1 MNVRE
6 TVRAGSTVNGEPRP
20 GKREFGRSRR
30 PVAARHALAL
40 SLLVLLLGACAP
52 ARETPAA
59 AGPAPTGA
67 PGQTAVA
74 QQPQPLESVLMAIP
88 GLNANFLPLFVAE
101 EKGFFRQ
108 AGVDPSIQVMDP
120 GASVAG
126 AATGEIPFVFSTTSV
141 MGGTMSG
148 QPLREVA
155 FINVGSFLLYVDPGI
170 DSIADL
176 KGKVIYEASRA
187 GLQDY
192 LLKTMLQKNGLDP
205 ERDVSY
211 VYGQEQ
217 AGLAAML
224 TGQVQGSIAQLP
236 VPLEA
241 ERQGY
246 KIIGN
251 TADYARFPT
260 AAVGTSVDRVN
271 NRQDQVKGVVR
282 ATLQG
287 IKYLKD
293 HEAEAAEIAVRRL
306 EVSPVDAGRILE
318 FLRPSWV
325 DNGKL
330 TDAEIQAVIE
340 ERKATLN
347 LTADFTPAMLVDY
360 RGLDEVQRELGLA
373 P

>member
-1 MNVRE
+1 VDVVA
-6 TVRAGSTVNGEPRP
+6 TVRAGPAVSRESGP
-20 GKREFGRSRR
+20 GGRGFSRLR
-30 PVAARHALAL
+30 RQAVATYAVAL
-40 SLLVLLLGACAP
+40 SLLVLLVGACAP
-52 ARETPAA
+52 AREPPAA
-59 AGPAPTGA
+59 AGPPPTSA
-67 PGQTAVA
+67 PGQTAA
-74 QQPQPLESVLMAIP
+74 PQPPQRSESVLMAIP

-108 AGVDPSIQVMDP
+108 AGLDPSIQVMDP

-126 AATGEIPFVFSTTSV
+126 AATGEIPYVFSTTSV

-155 FINVGSFLLYVDPGI
+155 FINVGSFLLYTDPGI
-170 DSIADL
+170 GSISDL

-192 LLKTMLQKNGLDP
+192 LLRTMLQKNGLDP

-224 TGQVQGSIAQLP
+224 TGQVHASIAQLP

-241 ERQGY
+241 ERQGF

-260 AAVGTSVDRVN
+260 AAVGTSVDRIA
-271 NRQDQVKGVVR
+271 NRQDQVRSVIR

-287 IKYLKD
+287 IKYLKE

-306 EVSPVDAGRILE
+306 EVSPADAGRILE

-340 ERKATLN
+340 ERKGTLN

-360 RGLDEVQRELGLA
+360 RALDEVQRELGLT